1 MSFSQIKMTSAE
13 IKMRLESKTEEMK
26 AACADLS
33 KWHLERSN
41 NIATTYSREMYELHV
56 QLRHAE
62 AEEAMVAED
71 YEDDEGWNVGL
82 ERRQEQCYHC
92 GHTVDAC
99 MCEQQEEQA
108 EDDACSCES
117 DGCIC
122 NSQLNPEAKIFEPA
136 SAPVDAI
143 FDSPP
148 REGTKLKWIS
158 TNPETYSVAII
169 TKKGILEV
177 KRVTNGEGYCHDR
190 TVCQC
195 RPCSEIRLSIR
206 LGAPPPPWLSGT
218 RAPLVKTLFATEEA
232 WRASL
237 PQGGM
242 RGSITTTVPSISKQ
256 KLNKLY
262 SPLSG
267 TTDGLKLQELEKRC
281 PGATIL
287 LNTVNGQFEI
297 EHTFFDIA
305 SYPVEWCH
313 QIYCRKLEKAVM
325 RFSDLGASTH
335 SNGKPYIIVEWKGLI
350 VDLSC
355 LF

>member
-1 MSFSQIKMTSAE
+1 MENM
-13 IKMRLESKTEEMK
+13 TEEMK

-41 NIATTYSREMYELHV
+41 KIASTYSREMYELNV
-56 QLRHAE
+56 QLRQAE
-62 AEEAMVAED
+62 AEEAMAAE
-71 YEDDEGWNVGL
+71 EDEGWNVGL
-82 ERRQEQCYHC
+82 ERRQKASWQTPPAQEICYHC
-92 GHTVDAC
+92 GDEEGCCSCDEEIVAEVNAHLDA
-99 MCEQQEEQA
+99 
-108 EDDACSCES
+108 DNDACSCES
-117 DGCIC
+117 DWCIC

-148 REGTKLKWIS
+148 REGTKLKWVS
-158 TNPETYSVAII
+158 TNPDTYSVAIV

-177 KRVTNGEGYCHDR
+177 KRVTNGEGYCHDPM
-190 TVCQC
+190 VCEC
-195 RPCSEIRLSIR
+195 GPCGEIRLSIR
-206 LGAPPPPWLSGT
+206 LGAPRPPWVNGA
-218 RAPLVKTLFATEEA
+218 RNPLVKTLFATEEA

-256 KLNKLY
+256 KLKNLY

-267 TTDGLKLQELEKRC
+267 TTDALKLQELEKRC
-281 PGATIL
+281 PGAIIV

-325 RFSDLGASTH
+325 RFSDLGASVL
-335 SNGKPYIIVEWKGLI
+335 SNGKPHIIVYWKDI
-350 VDLSC
+350 VVDLSL